1 MYQLKREDK
10 WGTKYYEIAD
20 KKLLSFRTPQVFSE
34 ERKQHMKGAANLQAW
49 REAQKR
55 MSGEE
60 SSKLWDA
67 ILNDGILIKHSRA
80 IVGHSGKR
88 FCLVY
93 VIELFTEFLMAP
105 EFFRF
110 RQFKLEKTDSW

>member
-1 MYQLKREDK
+1 MGYSISKVEQETTINFNAAEKIVYIDTIDPVVIRKFDKLCAKCPEMYQLKREDK

-60 SSKLWDA
+60 SSKL
-67 ILNDGILIKHSRA
+67 
-80 IVGHSGKR
+80 
-88 FCLVY
+88 
-93 VIELFTEFLMAP
+93 
-105 EFFRF
+105 
-110 RQFKLEKTDSW
+110 